1 MSKLVSAA
9 LLSLLLTVSVMF
21 ADTNTKYDPNTLP
34 VFTGSINDPTV
45 KVVYEDSTGNYVV
58 VIVDGVLKIYYL

>member
-9 LLSLLLTVSVMF
+9 LLSLLLSVSVMF
-21 ADTNTKYDPNTLP
+21 ADTNTKDDPTTMP
-34 VFTGSINDPTV
+34 VYTGSINDPNV
-45 KVVYEDSTGNYVV
+45 KVVYEDTTGKYVV